1 MYSWLCVIPHLHKT
15 AATHVHSY
23 FCRIPGGIKAREGG
37 TILNQSAKPTLGVQ
51 LIVNNE
57 AELLPRCLASLQ
69 GADEIIVVDTG
80 STDQSVEIAR
90 RYGATVIEAQ
100 WNHHFSDARNTGLS
114 HAASSWILVLDA
126 DEILQTSIDSI
137 KEILGGSTAEAYTVR
152 IENLLGSRPEDR
164 LYHHPVR
171 LFRGGQGYLFSGRI
185 HESVES
191 SILTKHGS
199 ASIEASPIEI
209 LHFGYLPPVMRAKH
223 KISRNEHLLRLALA
237 EEPDDVFSRYNL
249 AVTCCQDGR
258 LEEAGELLRQSLTL
272 APLQA
277 SYRPSIIRDLCK
289 IDLAA
294 GNVKAV
300 DSLLTRELTR
310 YGDYPDLHYMQGQS
324 WENQGF
330 YERAV
335 QSYQHAIDTSS
346 APTPR
351 RAYVTE
357 QGMDSFRPLHR
368 MGAIFQQLGKQKEA
382 AQLYHRA
389 LQQHSLYLPALEGIA
404 AAFQELEVP
413 EGEIAAL
420 LIQLTGTAQRAARTA
435 IIGTLYRLGA
445 YKAIAE
451 LPPAVC
457 PLEEDTLLFLLSS
470 WIITGKYHSFRKTAD
485 KLRAGTLQLSAG
497 GLNTETVRQ
506 LWLLEAMVT
515 WELGEKLQEELWLQ
529 SPAEVRSELLEIDA
543 RLSSDAAVQQ
553 AEFAAFGESPLLA
566 EVIRL
571 AVKHQFIALGKRLVE
586 RFPAHTSTLAEALYE
601 EGWRAEAGELFI
613 GLAGSKEASGAT
625 LRYLGELLIDKG
637 HYAEAASWYRL
648 ALGESPADDAVSTGL
663 ALCYLHLAEQRLAEA
678 VERLQGK
685 GQPPHG
691 PLQEDSAAV
700 VQSIAVLRRTPWH
713 TKWNYTQRQRGAGL
727 S

>member
-1 MYSWLCVIPHLHKT
+1 M
-15 AATHVHSY
+15 
-23 FCRIPGGIKAREGG
+23 
-37 TILNQSAKPTLGVQ
+37 NQSAKPTLGVQ

-171 LFRGGQGYLFSGRI
+171 LFRGGQGYLFCGRI

-209 LHFGYLPPVMRAKH
+209 LHFGYLPPVMSAKH

-294 GNVKAV
+294 GHVKAV

-324 WENQGF
+324 WESQGF

-335 QSYQHAIDTSS
+335 QSYQHAIGTSS
-346 APTPR
+346 APAPR

-368 MGAIFQQLGKQKEA
+368 MGVIFQQRGKQKEA
-382 AQLYHRA
+382 AQLFHRA

-435 IIGTLYRLGA
+435 IIGTLYQLGA

-451 LPPAVC
+451 LPSAVW

-470 WIITGKYHSFRKTAD
+470 WIITGKYHSFRKTAA
-485 KLRAGTLQLSAG
+485 KLRAGNLQLSAG
-497 GLNTETVRQ
+497 GLDTETVRQ
-506 LWLLEAMVT
+506 LWLLEAMLT
-515 WELGEKLQEELWLQ
+515 WELGEKLQEELWQQ
-529 SPAEVRSELLEIDA
+529 SPAEVRSALLEIDA

-601 EGWRAEAGELFI
+601 EGWRAEAGNC
-613 GLAGSKEASGAT
+613 S
-625 LRYLGELLIDKG
+625 
-637 HYAEAASWYRL
+637 L
-648 ALGESPADDAVSTGL
+648 ALQAA
-663 ALCYLHLAEQRLAEA
+663 RK
-678 VERLQGK
+678 LQG
-685 GQPPHG
+685 QPCDIS
-691 PLQEDSAAV
+691 ENFS
-700 VQSIAVLRRTPWH
+700 
-713 TKWNYTQRQRGAGL
+713 
-727 S
+727 

>member
-1 MYSWLCVIPHLHKT
+1 M
-15 AATHVHSY
+15 
-23 FCRIPGGIKAREGG
+23 
-37 TILNQSAKPTLGVQ
+37 
-51 LIVNNE
+51 
-57 AELLPRCLASLQ
+57 Q

-80 STDQSVEIAR
+80 STDPSVEIAR

-100 WNHHFSDARNTGLS
+100 WNYHFSEARNTGLS
-114 HAASSWILVLDA
+114 HATSNWILVLDA
-126 DEILQTSIDSI
+126 DEILQTSIESI
-137 KEILGGSTAEAYTVR
+137 KEILKDSTAEAYTVR
-152 IENLLGSRPEDR
+152 IENLLGNRPEDR

-171 LFRGGQGYLFSGRI
+171 LFRGGRGYLFSGRI

-191 SILTKHGS
+191 SILTKYGS
-199 ASIEASPIEI
+199 AAIGASPIEI
-209 LHFGYLPPVMRAKH
+209 LHFGYLPPVMSAKH
-223 KISRNEHLLRLALA
+223 KISRNGQLLRLALA
-237 EEPDDVFSRYNL
+237 EEPDDVFTRYNL
-249 AVTCCQDGR
+249 AVNCCQDGR
-258 LEEAGELLRQSLTL
+258 LEEAGELLRQSLIL

-277 SYRPSIIRDLCK
+277 SYRPSIVRDLCTM
-289 IDLAA
+289 DLES
-294 GNVKAV
+294 GHVKAV

-324 WENQGF
+324 WESQGF

-346 APTPR
+346 APAPR

-404 AAFQELEVP
+404 SAFQELEVP
-413 EGEIAAL
+413 DGEIAAL

-435 IIGTLYRLGA
+435 IIGTLYRLDA
-445 YKAIAE
+445 YTAIAE

-470 WIITGKYHSFRKTAD
+470 WIITGKYHMFRKTAAQ
-485 KLRAGTLQLSAG
+485 LRANPTQLSPE
-497 GLNTETVRQ
+497 GLNAETIRQ
-506 LWLLEAMVT
+506 LCLLEAVLT
-515 WELGEKLQEELWLQ
+515 WELGGKLQEELWLQ
-529 SPAEVRSELLEIDA
+529 TPVELRSAMLEIEKE
-543 RLSSDAAVQQ
+543 LSLDSSEPQ
-553 AEFAAFGESPLLA
+553 AKTAPSGDSQLLA

-586 RFPAHTSTLAEALYE
+586 RYPAHTRTLAEALYE

-613 GLAGSKEASGAT
+613 NLAGSKEATGAT

-637 HYAEAASWYRL
+637 HYAEAAGWYRL

-663 ALCYLHLAEQRLAEA
+663 ALCYLYLAEQRLAEA
-678 VERLQGK
+678 VERLQAA
-685 GQPPHG
+685 GQQAQG
-691 PLQEDSAAV
+691 PLQEDRAAV
-700 VQSIAVLRRTPWH
+700 AQSIAVLRCTPGIRSGI
-713 TKWNYTQRQRGAGL
+713 TPSGREERI
-727 S
+727 